1 MKNLAYRHE
10 YKFVINLSDTIE
22 MKKRLACCMEK
33 DPHALSDGSYF
44 VKSLYFDN
52 LYDKALKEKIDGVD
66 PREKFRI
73 RVYNNDD
80 SFIRLEKKGK
90 VKSLTTKVSEWIS
103 KEMCET
109 LLKGRFTEGLRDYP
123 ALLTELRAKMG
134 YEMLRPQTI
143 VTYQREAFILGP
155 GNIRVNLDR
164 DIRSRRYAGDFFEN
178 DPEGVRASN
187 VDFVVLEVKYGSFFP
202 DFIADIVKVRNR
214 MNASVSKYAACRV
227 YT

>member
-52 LYDKALKEKIDGVD
+52 LYDKALKEKIDGVN

-80 SFIRLEKKGK
+80 SFIRLE
-90 VKSLTTKVSEWIS
+90 
-103 KEMCET
+103 
-109 LLKGRFTEGLRDYP
+109 
-123 ALLTELRAKMG
+123 
-134 YEMLRPQTI
+134 
-143 VTYQREAFILGP
+143 
-155 GNIRVNLDR
+155 
-164 DIRSRRYAGDFFEN
+164 
-178 DPEGVRASN
+178 
-187 VDFVVLEVKYGSFFP
+187 
-202 DFIADIVKVRNR
+202 
-214 MNASVSKYAACRV
+214 
-227 YT
+227 

>member
-90 VKSLTTKVSEWIS
+90 VKSLTTKVSEQIS
-103 KEMCET
+103 KELCEA
-109 LLKGRFTEGLRDYP
+109 LLERNFNEGFRANP
-123 ALLTELRAKMG
+123 ALFSELRVKMG
-134 YEMLRPQTI
+134 YEMLRPKTI
-143 VTYQREAFILGP
+143 VTYQREAFFLGP